1 MIYDQLHKLDVLMEE
16 VQQGGGQAAL
26 YPIETGND
34 GIWPVNLI

>member
-16 VQQGGGQAAL
+16 GAEQAAL
-26 YPIETGND
+26 YPNETGND